1 MEWIKREGTQTERP
15 EDLDVTS
22 SATTV
27 YQRRNQKQE
36 ERENQDGTK
45 ELIWTY
51 EEMEMSREE
60 YDRGQAELASPLALA
75 LMQSNTELIAK
86 NELLQIQVE
95 MLLDALSSTD
105 ETEGE

>member
-1 MEWIKREGTQTERP
+1 MEWIKREGTQTEHP
-15 EDLDVTS
+15 ADLDITS

-75 LMQSNTELIAK
+75 IMQNNTELIAK

-95 MLLDALSSTD
+95 MLLDTLSSTD